1 MKEPALIHKIND
13 VSDRVHKLNARAAKA
28 SRDNPTAPVVESVL
42 FEPLPKQTLYQE
54 TLSGEHM
61 REKHMNCQ
69 STCAVSSSARKHG
82 MWINDHK
89 LSGQT
94 VQSSCKA
101 VLIDRNPGEQVYDKS
116 EDAVAGKADKSGWRR
131 SHRNQE
137 PDKQDCNLDKLM
149 SQFQGVATESLCSS
163 LPLSGRSRT
172 KEHAKRVLRRQQAE
186 KSLADAAFQKRIAE
200 LQNSSSDSS
209 SSSSGSN
216 GSSSSS
222 SASSA
227 SSSS

>member
-1 MKEPALIHKIND
+1 
-13 VSDRVHKLNARAAKA
+13 
-28 SRDNPTAPVVESVL
+28 
-42 FEPLPKQTLYQE
+42 
-54 TLSGEHM
+54 
-61 REKHMNCQ
+61 
-69 STCAVSSSARKHG
+69 

-94 VQSSCKA
+94 VQSLCKA
-101 VLIDRNPGEQVYDKS
+101 VLIDRSPGEQVYDKS

-149 SQFQGVATESLCSS
+149 LQFQGVATESLCSS

-172 KEHAKRVLRRQQAE
+172 KEHAKRVLRRQHAE

-227 SSSS
+227 SSSN